1 MIKIKIQLDFN
12 NGPIWGNYYDE
23 ELNRTMTGID
33 KIDNNDEIQK
43 LNNIIQD
50 KYSSY
55 YEFNSHDQACWFH
68 EDKQKAEKEE
78 MLSLISDLINKIES
92 VNDGT
97 FEIEDLETERL
108 KNI

>member
-1 MIKIKIQLDFN
+1 
-12 NGPIWGNYYDE
+12 
-23 ELNRTMTGID
+23 
-33 KIDNNDEIQK
+33 
-43 LNNIIQD
+43 
-50 KYSSY
+50 
-55 YEFNSHDQACWFH
+55 
-68 EDKQKAEKEE
+68 